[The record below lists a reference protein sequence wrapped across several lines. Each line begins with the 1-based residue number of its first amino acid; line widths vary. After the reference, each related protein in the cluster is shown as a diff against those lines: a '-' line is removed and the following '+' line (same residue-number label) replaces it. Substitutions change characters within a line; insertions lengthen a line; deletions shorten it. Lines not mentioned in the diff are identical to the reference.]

1 MLWAEYS
8 ANILDMV
15 GDTASSKDGLI
26 KIAETIL
33 IPEKEL
39 IFTASRSGGPG
50 GQNVNKVSTRVT
62 LRFDLSGTSALSEKE
77 RAKIRSRLPTRVN
90 KEGILRVV
98 CQKHRSQSQNRK
110 VVLDRF
116 VELLEGALE
125 EKPPRVKTRVSGSE
139 KRRRLEEK
147 TRRSRV
153 KQLRSRRVS
162 FDE

>member
-1 MLWAEYS
+1 MPWAEYS
-8 ANILDMV
+8 ANILDMAV
-15 GDTASSKDGLI
+15 DAASSKDGMI

-62 LRFDLSGTSALSEKE
+62 LRFDLRGTSALSEKE
-77 RAKIRSRLPTRVN
+77 RVKIHSRLPTRVN

-110 VVLDRF
+110 GAIDRF

-125 EKPPRVKTRVSGSE
+125 EKPPRVKTRVKAAE

-147 TRRSRV
+147 SRRSRV

-162 FDE
+162 LDE